1 MALVPDSRSH
11 KGLDPE
17 DEHLFSNGMSN
28 VLRQATSD
36 LCWLL
41 NRGYAIRSATELVGN
56 RFSLAA
62 RQRLA
67 VARCA
72 CSEQAAAVRARGQVR
87 EEHLRQWELWIDGF
101 NVLTGLE
108 VALSGG
114 IILVGRDLCCRDVAG
129 IHRQYRKVEETIPA
143 LRLIGEWGARRGVG
157 KCRWW
162 LDKPVSNSG
171 RLRSI
176 VLEVAAQEGW
186 DWEADLVYSPDA
198 VLSKTD
204 QIVATSDSVILDRCQ
219 RWINLLRLI
228 IAEQVPQARLVD
240 LSVPPGP
247 ATGCML
253 GSIEQE

>member
-1 MALVPDSRSH
+1 VPDSRSH

-17 DEHLFSNGMSN
+17 DEHLFSNDMSN

-36 LCWLL
+36 LSWLL
-41 NRGYAIRSATELVGN
+41 SRGYAIRSATELVGN
-56 RFSLAA
+56 RYALAA

-72 CSEQAAAVRARGQVR
+72 CSEEAAAGRARGQVR

-114 IILVGRDLCCRDVAG
+114 IILIGRDLCCRDVAG

-143 LRLIGEWGARRGVG
+143 VRLVGEWGARWGVG
-157 KCRWW
+157 KCHWW
-162 LDKPVSNSG
+162 LDKPVGNSG
-171 RLRSI
+171 RLRTI
-176 VLEVAAQEGW
+176 LLEVAAQEGW
-186 DWEADLVYSPDA
+186 NWEADLVYSPDA
-198 VLSKTD
+198 VLSQTD
-204 QIVATSDSVILDRCQ
+204 QIVASSDSVILDRCQ

-228 IAEQVPQARLVD
+228 IVERIPQARIVD
-240 LSVPPGP
+240 LSLPAGPVAGCTPG
-247 ATGCML
+247 
-253 GSIEQE
+253 SVEQE